1 MTDCCMD
8 IEKIDT
14 SKVAAMLL
22 EEDLHNYS
30 KIADL
35 ASLLEGGGPNMAAA
49 MASYSSFFDP
59 CVVSFASFAL
69 PNGADLCAEQEDV
82 VYLHEIHGTYAEFM
96 KARSYLDPKQDAKLV
111 KCLDKFLA
119 INQSNSYHDQPL
131 YLKYIGETSRTANI
145 RFEEHKVSHRLFGE
159 VVRKFACKIRSFVLY
174 INVEGSD
181 HQNRKNYE
189 ALWAGLARASAS
201 RGTAANVAQCG
212 PWPYEDL
219 LTRFMQEEASYRVNG
234 IWLTERKVV
243 DMGCRAAVLYAAA
256 NNFSFVS
263 ECLAEMRKN
272 GGK

>member
-1 MTDCCMD
+1 MTDCCMN

-14 SKVAAMLL
+14 SLVAAMLL

-30 KIADL
+30 EIADL
-35 ASLLEGGGPNMAAA
+35 ESLLEGGGPNMAAA

-69 PNGADLCAEQEDV
+69 SNGADLCSRKKDV

-159 VVRKFACKIRSFVLY
+159 VVRKFLGKIRSFVLY
-174 INVEGSD
+174 INVDRSD
-181 HQNRKNYE
+181 PLNRKNYE

-212 PWPYEDL
+212 PWPYVDL
-219 LTRFMQEEASYRVNG
+219 VRRFIQEEATYRVNG
-234 IWLTERKVV
+234 IWVNERKVV
-243 DMGCRAAVLYAAA
+243 DMDCHAAYLYAAA

>member
-8 IEKIDT
+8 IEKNDT

-69 PNGADLCAEQEDV
+69 PNGTDLCAKQEDV
-82 VYLHEIHGTYAEFM
+82 VYLHEIHGTYAEF
-96 KARSYLDPKQDAKLV
+96 KNTRASLNIKEKDAKLV

-145 RFEEHKVSHRLFGE
+145 RFEEHKVATSLFGKMA
-159 VVRKFACKIRSFVLY
+159 RKFPCNIRSYILY
-174 INVEGSD
+174 VNKSD
-181 HQNRKNYE
+181 PLNRQNYE

-243 DMGCRAAVLYAAA
+243 DMGCRAAVLYAEA